1 MVLTMF
7 LFEDSQAGAIYPQ
20 EAKVNQRKINAERA
34 KKEKE
39 SKKQY
44 EKAVKQHYDHQSK
57 ETKAMMK
64 RAKRETKK
72 NTPIK

>member
-1 MVLTMF
+1 MF
-7 LFEDSQAGAIYPQ
+7 LFEDSQAGPIYPQ

-44 EKAVKQHYDHQSK
+44 EKAVKQHQIRIRKDLLYLSF
-57 ETKAMMK
+57 
-64 RAKRETKK
+64 
-72 NTPIK
+72 IKYK